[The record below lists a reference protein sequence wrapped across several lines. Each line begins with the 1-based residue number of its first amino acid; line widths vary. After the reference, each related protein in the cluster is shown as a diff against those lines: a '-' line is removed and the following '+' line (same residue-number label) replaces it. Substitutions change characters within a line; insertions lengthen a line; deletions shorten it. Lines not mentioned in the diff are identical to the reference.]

1 MSYCTVAVTV
11 KKENVCEFWY
21 AFFIALLKSK
31 SEFADIIKIIK
42 RSMKK
47 EFLYYCFEK
56 QIKIHRY
63 SKNHQ
68 ILKTQYERRLSYC
81 KSTQSF
87 SEQTISTNCR
97 SNNHIIMLYNF

>member
-1 MSYCTVAVTV
+1 MFVNSDML
-11 KKENVCEFWY
+11 
-21 AFFIALLKSK
+21 FFIALLKSK

-56 QIKIHRY
+56 QIKIHSY

-68 ILKTQYERRLSYC
+68 LLKTQYEIRWSSYLHNHLVN
-81 KSTQSF
+81 KLFLQIVD
-87 SEQTISTNCR
+87 QTIISSCYTI
-97 SNNHIIMLYNF
+97 SNL